1 MKTKSAPNFHQPSAA
16 QILHKILLQSNDG
29 VVRNLWRPFLSA
41 LKFDNCYKLWNKF
54 SPTSRAIS
62 RNTST
67 LYGNSTGTVLLN
79 LPGSLCW
86 LHAPA
91 AVRGLHCCQHQL
103 QASEVCCLMREC
115 VHVRERGEIPSWTN
129 SSNRTTCLGTVALV
143 GSSRLVP
150 MPFSSSICRLHY

>member
-1 MKTKSAPNFHQPSAA
+1 MLLTSTNLLQ
-16 QILHKILLQSNDG
+16 HKYYIILLQSHDG

-41 LKFDNCYKLWNKF
+41 LKFDMWNKF
-54 SPTSRAIS
+54 SPTRRAIS

-67 LYGNSTGTVLLN
+67 LYGNSAGTVLLN

-115 VHVRERGEIPSWTN
+115 VHVRERGRRERYQAGLNLPTELLA
-129 SSNRTTCLGTVALV
+129 LGTVALV
-143 GSSRLVP
+143 GSIRLVP
-150 MPFSSSICRLHY
+150 MPFSPSIFRLHY